1 MGHKGKG
8 IKVVFSS
15 LKHIQDQITKI
26 CKCDGCNKFCVDFS
40 LRAGSSV
47 TKPFNG
53 RACSQAMLI

>member
-26 CKCDGCNKFCVDFS
+26 CKCDGCNKFCVDLS
-40 LRAGSSV
+40 IV
-47 TKPFNG
+47 T
-53 RACSQAMLI
+53 MI